1 MDKRF
6 FLALVLT
13 AAVVIGVPFLYP
25 GARQPADGA
34 NVAADSL
41 VADSLVSD
49 SLAARQ
55 PATGTP
61 AVAGTTGTTG
71 ADTGL
76 ATGAVAGAAGDSLA
90 AAVPAAA
97 PIGPVTAETTTV
109 ATELA
114 VYRFSN
120 IGAAP
125 VAAEMRNY
133 TSLRGGEVG
142 EPVELSRGTVPLLRY
157 RLVVPG
163 DTIALD
169 RVPFTLTRGA
179 AADSGVP
186 APLVY
191 DATVSGVRVRIA
203 YSVVPGS
210 YQLQVQGSVTGLPG
224 RAFLLVDMPTGLRS
238 AEADL
243 ADDQRH
249 YAVAYKP
256 TGDDAG
262 SIGFGKLDPGERE
275 LVDRSLSWV
284 AVKSKYFLVGLLSPE
299 SAPFAEVQVT
309 GGPRT
314 AKEATD
320 VATTVV
326 APIGQDGGFAF
337 NVYAGP
343 QEWRRLVAVGRDFEN
358 VNPYGGWLQGVVQP
372 FSTLVMRVLLWLK
385 DTTRLNYGWVLVIF
399 GVAVRLL
406 MWPLN
411 QKAMRSTLKMQRLQP
426 ELQAVQKLHAKDP
439 QRQQQEIMKVYKA
452 HGMSPFSPLA
462 GCLPM
467 LIPMPVL
474 FALFFV
480 FQNTIEFR
488 GVPFMWLTDIS
499 LKDPYYILPLLMGLT
514 TFLVSW
520 IGMRGTPPNPQAKM
534 FTYVMPAALTLF
546 LANMA
551 AGLHIYYVVQNLAA
565 IPQQWLIARERAKAQ
580 PAAAPVVQGTPTPS
594 GAKGTARKRA

>member
-1 MDKRF
+1 T
-6 FLALVLT
+6 V
-13 AAVVIGVPFLYP
+13 
-25 GARQPADGA
+25 
-34 NVAADSL
+34 
-41 VADSLVSD
+41 
-49 SLAARQ
+49 
-55 PATGTP
+55 
-61 AVAGTTGTTG
+61 TT
-71 ADTGL
+71 D
-76 ATGAVAGAAGDSLA
+76 
-90 AAVPAAA
+90 
-97 PIGPVTAETTTV
+97 
-109 ATELA
+109 LA

-125 VAAEMRNY
+125 VSAEMRKY
-133 TSLRGGEVG
+133 SSLRGGERG
-142 EPVELSRGTVPLLRY
+142 EAVELSRDGAPLLRY

-163 DTIALD
+163 DTILLD
-169 RVPFTLTRGA
+169 RVPFRLSRGA
-179 AADSGVP
+179 AAADSAAG

-191 DATVSGVRVRIA
+191 DASVSGAQVRIA
-203 YSVVPGS
+203 YSVVPES
-210 YQLQVQGSVTGLPG
+210 YQLRVQGSVSGLPG

-243 ADDQRH
+243 ADDLRH

-256 TGDDAG
+256 TGDDAKG
-262 SIGFGKLDPGERE
+262 IGFGKLDPGERQI
-275 LVDRSLSWV
+275 VDRTLSWV

-299 SAPFAEVQVT
+299 ASPFVEVQVT

-320 VATTVV
+320 AATTVV
-326 APIGQDGGFAF
+326 TPIKDGGFAF

-358 VNPYGGWLQGVVQP
+358 VNPYGGWLQGIVQP

-385 DTTRLNYGWVLVIF
+385 DTTQLNYGWVLVIF
-399 GVAVRLL
+399 GVAVRLI

-411 QKAMRSTLKMQRLQP
+411 QKAMRSTIKMQRLQP
-426 ELQAVQKLHAKDP
+426 ELQAVQKLYAKDP

-488 GVPFMWLTDIS
+488 GVPFLWLTDIS

-551 AGLHIYYVVQNLAA
+551 AGLHIYYTVQNLAA
-565 IPQQWLIARERAKAQ
+565 IPQQWIIARERAKAAP
-580 PAAAPVVQGTPTPS
+580 PAGTPVVQGTPTPS
-594 GAKGTARKRA
+594 GAKGAARKRA